1 MIRVDHMGESRP
13 PPPLQGQVKQHLCLS
28 GHLKTQME
36 NSRFTEAIKIAVQQ
50 WVGVQ

>member
-1 MIRVDHMGESRP
+1 MIRVDRMGESRP

-36 NSRFTEAIKIAVQQ
+36 NSNSTEDVNIIVQQ